1 MLRKRHIRLAAALVF
16 LLLGP
21 LAKGQEAMLG
31 LFQSPKGVG
40 VTALFGRGWG
50 EEMDILTL
58 RTDFYGLLAGRTD
71 QIGIS
76 ISYTHDYALY
86 QLWQEQF
93 DLTLHAGA
101 GGLVGYVH
109 DWEKGL
115 FSQYDRELT
124 HNFGLAVALAG
135 NIGLR
140 FDFDRLTLDLSFTV
154 APGMHLRTDEDTD
167 DVLLSFYHAGIYPAY
182 FPQLNIMY
190 RF

>member
-124 HNFGLAVALAG
+124 HNFGLAVALTG

-140 FDFDRLTLDLSFTV
+140 VDFDRLTLDLSFTA
-154 APGMHLRTDEDTD
+154 APGIHLRTDQDTG
-167 DVLLSFYHAGIYPAY
+167 DVLLSYYRCGSIHA
-182 FPQLNIMY
+182 FLPQLNIMF

>member
-140 FDFDRLTLDLSFTV
+140 VDFDRLTLDLSFTA
-154 APGMHLRTDEDTD
+154 APGIHLRTDQDTG
-167 DVLLSFYHAGIYPAY
+167 DVLLSYYRCGSIHA
-182 FPQLNIMY
+182 FLPQLNIMF

>member
-21 LAKGQEAMLG
+21 MAKGQEAMLG

-58 RTDFYGLLAGRTD
+58 RTDFYGLLAGRTE

-115 FSQYDRELT
+115 FSQYDRTLT

-140 FDFDRLTLDLSFTV
+140 VDFDRLTLDLSFTA
-154 APGMHLRTDEDTD
+154 APGIHLRTDEDSG
-167 DVLLSFYHAGIYPAY
+167 DVLLSYYRCGSVHA
-182 FPQLNIMY
+182 FLPQLNIMF